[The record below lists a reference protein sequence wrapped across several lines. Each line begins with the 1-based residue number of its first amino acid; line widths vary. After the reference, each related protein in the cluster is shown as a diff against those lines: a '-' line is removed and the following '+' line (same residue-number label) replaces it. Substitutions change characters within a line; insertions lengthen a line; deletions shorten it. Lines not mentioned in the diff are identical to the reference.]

1 MNILYIDRN
10 TFCRDDIKEAF
21 KEEGYQV
28 TDIPFCALD
37 SPEGKEFI
45 KDLHKVIEEGKWDDV
60 FSFHFYPEI
69 SNVCE
74 ELGVHYTAWL
84 FDNPYILLYHPAIM
98 NKCNTVYVFDSDI
111 YEEFSSNGINTVRYL
126 PMAANTKRLDKI
138 ASECSKKYDVSFV
151 GALYHEEHDFYG
163 RMDGLS
169 DYAKGYLE
177 GIINSQLLIQG
188 YDVASK
194 CLAPVYDELKRALY
208 VDYSN
213 ELAAPKDYFYS
224 QYMLNRKITSIERTR
239 IVREVGERFGI
250 DLFTHD
256 LSFKSKGVNNHGVA
270 GYYDDM
276 PKVFASSK
284 INLNISL
291 RSIHNGIPLR
301 CFDIMGCGGFLLSN
315 YQSDFLKHFTPEKDF
330 VYYEDESDLIK
341 KIDYYLSHDEEREEI
356 AASGHEKISA
366 GHSFVHRVREMYDGI
381 QR

>member
-1 MNILYIDRN
+1 MNILYIDRD
-10 TFCRDDIKEAF
+10 TFCRNDIKEAF

-37 SPEGKEFI
+37 TPEGKEFVV
-45 KDLHKVIEEGKWDDV
+45 DLQKHIVSGQWDDV
-60 FSFHFYPEI
+60 FSFHFYPEV

-74 ELGVHYTAWL
+74 RCGVHYTAWL

-98 NKCNTVYVFDSDI
+98 NRCNTVYVFDSDI
-111 YEEFSSNGINTVRYL
+111 YEEFSSNGINTVKYL
-126 PMAANTKRLDKI
+126 PMAANTKRLSKI
-138 ASECSKKYDVSFV
+138 SSKCSENYDVSFV

-163 RMDGLS
+163 RMEGLS
-169 DYAKGYLE
+169 KYTQGYLE
-177 GIINSQLLIQG
+177 GLINSQLLIQG

-194 CLAPVYDELKRALY
+194 CLTPVFDDLKKALN

-213 ELAAPKDYFYS
+213 ELAAPADYFYS
-224 QYMLNRKITSIERTR
+224 QYMLNRKITSLERTN
-239 IVREVGERFGI
+239 IVKMVGERFGI

-256 LSFKSKGVNNHGVA
+256 LSFNSNGVRNHGVA

-276 PKVFASSK
+276 PKTFASSK

-315 YQSDFLKHFTPEKDF
+315 YQSDFMRHFVPGEDF
-330 VYYEDESDLIK
+330 VYYEDNDDLIN
-341 KIDYYLSHDEEREEI
+341 KIEYYLAHNDEREQI
-356 AASGHEKISA
+356 AKNGYDKIVKS
-366 GHSFVHRVREMYDGI
+366 HTFIHRVKEIYDG
-381 QR
+381 RF